1 MTRTVDQAYW
11 QAYFGTHNAQAF
23 EELVARFYAPDA
35 VFSNPRAQVQGR
47 AQILDFFKGAN
58 QDVQITLEPT
68 SIVINPG
75 VTAVEIT
82 AAMRARR
89 DLPGFFIVPLKEGA
103 EISVPMAGIYHMTAG
118 YIFRARMYWG
128 RFPKLAP
135 AP

>member
-11 QAYFGTHNAQAF
+11 RAYFRTHNAQAF
-23 EELVARFYAPDA
+23 EELVAGFYAPDA
-35 VFSNPRAQVQGR
+35 VFSNPRAQVRGR
-47 AQILDFFKGAN
+47 AQILEFFQGADR
-58 QDVQITLEPT
+58 DVHIALDPT

-82 AAMRARR
+82 ASMRARR

-103 EISVPMAGIYHMTAG
+103 EISLPMAGIYHMTAG

-128 RFPKLAP
+128 RFPKTA
-135 AP
+135 